1 MSSPISDLTELL
13 ASLEVS
19 LLDGVWA
26 YETTSFS
33 IDPDPDAIMAF
44 KERESLTQICP
55 AKSDTPESNRWHWI
69 EVSVHSDLN
78 AVGFLA
84 RLAGALA
91 KAGVP
96 CNAIAGYY
104 HDHIFVPVDKTE
116 TALTALRDLK
126 SA

>member
-26 YETTSFS
+26 YETIALS
-33 IDPDPDAIMAF
+33 IDRNPEAIMTF
-44 KERESLTQICP
+44 KEREGLTQICP
-55 AKSDTPESNRWHWI
+55 AKSDTLENNRWHWI

-84 RLAGALA
+84 RLADALA

-96 CNAIAGYY
+96 CNAIAGYH

-116 TALTALRDLK
+116 AALTALRALK